1 MVDRFEETVVIA
13 DVEFVC
19 VRFALFDTVVVAV
32 VAFVISSLLTPG

>member
-19 VRFALFDTVVVAV
+19 VGLALSDRVAVAV
-32 VAFVISSLLTPG
+32 VAFVISSLLAPG